1 SIAANW
7 TLVAADGDH
16 WHLHLDPGQ
25 SALFNATQQRR
36 LNDALNQHL
45 GRTLKLEVTLQKP
58 EQETPAQAAAR
69 RRAERQR
76 AAEASIDA
84 DPLVRQLREQFAA
97 VVRDGTI
104 EPLEAKA

>member
-1 SIAANW
+1 
-7 TLVAADGDH
+7 
-16 WHLHLDPGQ
+16 
-25 SALFNATQQRR
+25 
-36 LNDALNQHL
+36 
-45 GRTLKLEVTLQKP
+45 TLKKLEREP
-58 EQETPAQAAAR
+58 PPQAAAR
-69 RRAERQR
+69 RRPERQR